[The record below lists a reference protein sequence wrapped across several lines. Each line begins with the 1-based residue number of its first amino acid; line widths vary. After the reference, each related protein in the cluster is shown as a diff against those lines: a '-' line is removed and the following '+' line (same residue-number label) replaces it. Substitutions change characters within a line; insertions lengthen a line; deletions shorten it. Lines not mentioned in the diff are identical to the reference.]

1 MAGRRGVAD
10 IPVTFLALTNDLW
23 HNPHMFRDIRSPGA
37 LLLSAVVMVQ
47 LAAASD
53 LPQLSFNQM
62 TDSSEL
68 VVSGTVTRTWADW
81 DPDHKY
87 IWTHYELAVSATHKG
102 AVGQTVDI
110 AEPGGQVDG
119 MGMSIS
125 GGAGYGVGENVLVF
139 LSRMPNGY
147 LRTAGLG
154 QGKYLLD
161 SGGKVH
167 GKTMFRGDAT
177 DTIRSLDGMTAS
189 QVRQLVGARVR
200 AAAGRAQ

>member
-1 MAGRRGVAD
+1 
-10 IPVTFLALTNDLW
+10 
-23 HNPHMFRDIRSPGA
+23 MFRDIRTPWMLLVSTMA
-37 LLLSAVVMVQ
+37 LIQ

-53 LPQLSFNQM
+53 LPQLSLNQM
-62 TDSSEL
+62 TDSSEV

-102 AVGQTVDI
+102 KAAQTVDI
-110 AEPGGQVDG
+110 AEPGGQLNG

-125 GGAGYGVGENVLVF
+125 GATGYGVGDKVLVF

-154 QGKYLLD
+154 QGKFMVD
-161 SGGKVH
+161 SGGRVH
-167 GKTMFRGDAT
+167 GAVRA
-177 DTIRSLDGMTAS
+177 IDGLTVGQAS
-189 QVRQLVGARVR
+189 QLVQRG
-200 AAAGRAQ
+200 GK

>member
-1 MAGRRGVAD
+1 
-10 IPVTFLALTNDLW
+10 
-23 HNPHMFRDIRSPGA
+23 MFRNILKPGGLLISA
-37 LLLSAVVMVQ
+37 LAIAHF
-47 LAAASD
+47 AAASD
-53 LPQLSFNQM
+53 LPRLSFNEM

-102 AVGQTVDI
+102 MAGQTVDI
-110 AEPGGQVDG
+110 AEPGGQVNG

-125 GGAGYGVGENVLVF
+125 GAAGYAVGEKVLVF

-161 SGGKVH
+161 SIGNVH
-167 GKTMFRGDAT
+167 GQTLFKSDASGA
-177 DTIRSLDGMTAS
+177 IRSLDGMSAS

-200 AAAGRAQ
+200 TAAGRTQ

>member
-1 MAGRRGVAD
+1 
-10 IPVTFLALTNDLW
+10 
-23 HNPHMFRDIRSPGA
+23 MFRDIRSPGA
-37 LLLSAVVMVQ
+37 LLLSAIVMAQ

-102 AVGQTVDI
+102 TAGQTVDI
-110 AEPGGQVDG
+110 AEPGGQVNGTG
-119 MGMSIS
+119 MIIS
-125 GGAGYGVGENVLVF
+125 GAAGYAVGENVLVF

-154 QGKYLLD
+154 QGKYLVD
-161 SGGKVH
+161 SGGRVH
-167 GKTMFRGDAT
+167 GQAVFKSDSGNA
-177 DTIRSLDGMTAS
+177 IRSLDGMSAA

-200 AAAGRAQ
+200 VTGGRAQ

>member
-1 MAGRRGVAD
+1 MAD
-10 IPVTFLALTNDLW
+10 IPVTFLALNNNVW
-23 HNPHMFRDIRSPGA
+23 HNSHMFRDIRSPGGLLISA
-37 LLLSAVVMVQ
+37 LVMVQ

-81 DPDHKY
+81 DPDRKY

-102 AVGQTVDI
+102 AAGQTVDI
-110 AEPGGQVDG
+110 AEPGGLVNGLG
-119 MGMSIS
+119 MTIS
-125 GGAGYGVGENVLVF
+125 GAAGYGIGENVLVF

-154 QGKYLLD
+154 QGKYLVD
-161 SGGKVH
+161 SSGKVH
-167 GKTMFRGDAT
+167 GQTIFKSDAAGA
-177 DTIRSLDGMTAS
+177 IRSLDGMSAS
-189 QVRQLVGARVR
+189 QVRQLVGARVQ
-200 AAAGRAQ
+200 AAGGRAQ

>member
-1 MAGRRGVAD
+1 MAGRCCVAD
-10 IPVTFLALTNDLW
+10 IPVTFLALRSNLW

-37 LLLSAVVMVQ
+37 LLLSALVMVQ

-102 AVGQTVDI
+102 TAGQTVDI
-110 AEPGGQVDG
+110 AEPGGQVNG

-125 GGAGYGVGENVLVF
+125 GAAGYAVGENVLAF
-139 LSRMPNGY
+139 LSRMPNGF

-161 SGGKVH
+161 TSGKVH
-167 GKTMFRGDAT
+167 GQTIFKSDSTE
-177 DTIRSLDGMTAS
+177 TIRSLDGLS
-189 QVRQLVGARVR
+189 VSRVRQLVGARVR
-200 AAAGRAQ
+200 ATGGRAQ